1 MASADPTSCVTV
13 CGGGEWVGRAEGSL
27 PDPLSVAFRLQPS
40 LGSDRADR
48 VITLPWAGLMCSSLA
63 AWINT
68 IFTTDSLN
76 EPAQLGMSFQRQLL
90 WKMQPYFSGHR
101 TQEALCKYQYVFACL
116 TKTDQTQVKR
126 LIQMIG
132 F

>member
-1 MASADPTSCVTV
+1 M
-13 CGGGEWVGRAEGSL
+13 GGEGRGLTST
-27 PDPLSVAFRLQPS
+27 PCQCGFRLQPS
-40 LGSDRADR
+40 LGRDRAAG
-48 VITLPWAGLMCSSLA
+48 VITLPWARLTCSSLA

-68 IFTTDSLN
+68 ILTTDSLN

-90 WKMQPYFSGHR
+90 WKMQPYFSGHHMH
-101 TQEALCKYQYVFACL
+101 EALCKYQYVFACL

-132 F
+132 L